1 MSTPTIAAVLA
12 GLLVAAVCARAVGR
26 VRRRASLQNRPF
38 ERPVRK
44 PPFVA
49 HLAGSFGRIRPLF
62 HPRSRRRPSADA
74 IAEWCDDLAR
84 RARAG
89 ATLRDALL
97 TTVPRAPALAVLVA
111 AVQLR
116 LERGDTVER
125 ALGAAGAG
133 DDGHLALARNVISTA
148 AMLGGPSAPALDRVA
163 AALRLRSADQ
173 QERAAHSAQAR
184 MSAHV
189 LTLVPLGFLA
199 LMLAIDGGVRQAIG
213 APMGA
218 ALVAT
223 GLALNGA
230 GWLWMR
236 AVIGRAP

>member
-1 MSTPTIAAVLA
+1 MSAPTIAATLA
-12 GLLVAAVCARAVGR
+12 GLLVAAVCARVLGR
-26 VRRRASLQNRPF
+26 MRRRAPLRSRPF
-38 ERPVRK
+38 ERAVGK

-49 HLAGSFGRIRPLF
+49 HLAGSFDKIRPLF
-62 HPRSRRRPSADA
+62 QPRSRRHPSADG

-84 RARAG
+84 RTRAG

-97 TTVPRAPALAVLVA
+97 TTVPRTPALIVLIA

-125 ALGAAGAG
+125 ALGAVGGG
-133 DDGHLALARNVISTA
+133 DDGHFALARNVISTA

-173 QERAAHSAQAR
+173 QARAAHSAQAR

-199 LMLAIDGGVRQAIG
+199 LMLAIDDGVRQAIG

-218 ALVAT
+218 AIVAT

-236 AVIGRAP
+236 SVIGRAP